1 MRTLAAMLTLA
12 LLPAPPAAAQHPDL
26 RGPTFIQAAQHPAS
40 RIVVQSPRLQTPAHA
55 PYTLETPI
63 ETLMEDPVTL
73 AWLDK
78 HFPGLTERMRDP
90 EVATIFAGTSIDD
103 MSKDPDHGRALTD
116 EVMAKLKVSLEQA
129 QAAKPAT

>member
-1 MRTLAAMLTLA
+1 MRTLALA
-12 LLPAPPAAAQHPDL
+12 LLAGVLAASPAAAQA
-26 RGPTFIQAAQHPAS
+26 PTPSPPAA
-40 RIVVQSPRLQTPAHA
+40 TAHA

-90 EVATIFAGTSIDD
+90 EVATIFAGSSIDD
-103 MSKDPDHGRALTD
+103 MSKDPDHGRALTP

-129 QAAKPAT
+129 QAGPS

>member
-1 MRTLAAMLTLA
+1 MRTLALA
-12 LLPAPPAAAQHPDL
+12 LLAGALAASPAAAQPAT
-26 RGPTFIQAAQHPAS
+26 PEPPPVAAKP
-40 RIVVQSPRLQTPAHA
+40 HA
-55 PYTLETPI
+55 PYPLETPI

-90 EVATIFAGTSIDD
+90 EVATIFAGSSIDD
-103 MSKDPDHGRALTD
+103 MSKDPDHGRALTP

-129 QAAKPAT
+129 QAATPAT

>member
-1 MRTLAAMLTLA
+1 MRSFAFAFALVAAALAAA
-12 LLPAPPAAAQHPDL
+12 PAAAQP
-26 RGPTFIQAAQHPAS
+26 PAPAAAAS
-40 RIVVQSPRLQTPAHA
+40 VKPHA
-55 PYTLETPI
+55 PYTLDTPI
-63 ETLMEDPVTL
+63 EVLMEDPVTL

-103 MSKDPDHGRALTD
+103 MSKDPDHGRALTP

-129 QAAKPAT
+129 QAAPAS

>member
-1 MRTLAAMLTLA
+1 MRTLALA
-12 LLPAPPAAAQHPDL
+12 LLAGALAASPAAAQPAAPTPPPAAAKAHPK
-26 RGPTFIQAAQHPAS
+26 
-40 RIVVQSPRLQTPAHA
+40 
-55 PYTLETPI
+55 YTLETPI

-90 EVATIFAGTSIDD
+90 EVATIFAGSSIDD
-103 MSKDPDHGRALTD
+103 MSKDPDHGRALTP

-129 QAAKPAT
+129 QAAAPAT